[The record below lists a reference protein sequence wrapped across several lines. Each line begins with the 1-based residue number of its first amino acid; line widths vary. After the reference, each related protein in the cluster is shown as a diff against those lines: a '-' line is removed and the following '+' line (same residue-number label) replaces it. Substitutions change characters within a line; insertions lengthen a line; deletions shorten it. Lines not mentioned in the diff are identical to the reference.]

1 MLGLR
6 DLLRF
11 VEEDAP
17 HGDVTSEAIIPN
29 VECEAVIVAKQEGVV
44 AGLEETKKLF
54 EFFGLR
60 VDLKKRDGDDVK
72 AGEVLAEVRGD
83 AKTILLLERTVLN
96 IIGRMSGI
104 ATKTRR
110 LVRKVRTVNP
120 KVRVAATRKTCPG
133 LRKLDKKAVAIG
145 GGEVHRLSLSD
156 AILIKDNHLA
166 IVSLEEAIT
175 KAKKFSIYKKVEVEV
190 SDVESAVKAAKLGA
204 DVIMLDNVSP
214 DKAKDIIDALK
225 RSGLR
230 NKVVIEVSGRIDE
243 SNIEE
248 YAKLDVDVISV
259 GALTHSVE
267 NFDVSL
273 KVTKII

>member
-1 MLGLR
+1 
-6 DLLRF
+6 
-11 VEEDAP
+11 
-17 HGDVTSEAIIPN
+17 
-29 VECEAVIVAKQEGVV
+29 
-44 AGLEETKKLF
+44 
-54 EFFGLR
+54 
-60 VDLKKRDGDDVK
+60 
-72 AGEVLAEVRGD
+72 
-83 AKTILLLERTVLN
+83 
-96 IIGRMSGI
+96 
-104 ATKTRR
+104 
-110 LVRKVRTVNP
+110 
-120 KVRVAATRKTCPG
+120 
-133 LRKLDKKAVAIG
+133 
-145 GGEVHRLSLSD
+145 
-156 AILIKDNHLA
+156 
-166 IVSLEEAIT
+166 
-175 KAKKFSIYKKVEVEV
+175 VEVEV